1 MEEAIIDVW
10 AVLLFLY
17 RGQAIEAD
25 VDGFGHC
32 VVLPTTDGHIMTR
45 KMDGGQVVVLD
56 RFGKWSASPIQPIP
70 YDGVV
75 QLQPLDGF
83 SWETTIVSKIC
94 TMVGMPD
101 KDRDRVYRK
110 VAEYVSP
117 YK

>member
-10 AVLLFLY
+10 AVLLFLH
-17 RGQAIEAD
+17 RGQAIEAN

-32 VVLPTTDGHIMTR
+32 VVQPTTDGHIITR
-45 KMDGGQVVVLD
+45 KMDGGQVVILD

-94 TMVGMPD
+94 TMVGMLD
-101 KDRDRVYRK
+101 KDRDRVRRK
-110 VAEYVSP
+110 VAECMSP
-117 YK
+117 YR